1 MSWRPNRP
9 LAETGRMS
17 TLQART
23 MSDRVVLIH
32 DTQDRTIISELDI
45 DQAALL
51 LEQLQDAVRQT
62 LATLRLRAAGSFSVQ
77 SEATI

>member
-1 MSWRPNRP
+1 
-9 LAETGRMS
+9 MS

-45 DQAALL
+45 DQASLL

-62 LATLRLRAAGSFSVQ
+62 LTALRHRAACSFAVQ
-77 SEATI
+77 SEAAV

>member
-1 MSWRPNRP
+1 
-9 LAETGRMS
+9 MS

-45 DQAALL
+45 DQASLL
-51 LEQLQDAVRQT
+51 LEQLQEAVGQT
-62 LATLRLRAAGSFSVQ
+62 LAALKRRASCSFAVQ
-77 SEATI
+77 SEAVI

>member
-1 MSWRPNRP
+1 
-9 LAETGRMS
+9 MS

-45 DQAALL
+45 DQASLL
-51 LEQLQDAVRQT
+51 LEQLQEAVRQT
-62 LATLRLRAAGSFSVQ
+62 LAALKQRASCSFAVQ
-77 SEATI
+77 SEAVI